1 MKILVIGDVMLDI
14 NYISKVE
21 RSAPEANIP
30 IYNIQDV
37 NYILGGAANVAN
49 NLKSLGTDVE
59 VELVSVIGKD
69 SCGNKINSILDER
82 GIKHKLFVDEE
93 RKTTQKNRIFQNSKI
108 AVRYDMEDTKD
119 VGQIIIDEIYYY
131 IIQMQYLDAVIISDY
146 DKGVVTYSLCQKI
159 IDYCNKQNIFTF
171 IDPKLKNY
179 KKYNG
184 CFCFKPN
191 RSESE
196 KISQST
202 EFDYIFNFIKKNINC
217 KHTVITSS
225 ENGIYLNSKKN
236 QITHENS
243 IKLVDVTGAGD
254 VVLTVLAYTFIKY
267 GDMLLSCNIA
277 NYIAG
282 KSVEVVGNYTIHEND
297 IHEYYDRLQI
307 SKINKVIYETE
318 TDKLKFFQNKNV
330 VFTNGCFDILHS
342 AHLKLLNFS
351 RGHGDILIVGINSD
365 SSIKKIKGEK
375 RPINEL
381 SERVEILSQLK
392 IIDYI
397 IVFDSNTPYEIL
409 KCIQPNVI
417 VKGGDYTKETVIG
430 GEFAKKIF
438 LFDYIQNKS
447 TSLVIEKITRST
459 LE

>member
-1 MKILVIGDVMLDI
+1 MKILVIGDIMLDI

-21 RSAPEANIP
+21 RNAPEANIP
-30 IYNIQDV
+30 IYNVQDV

-49 NLKSLGTDVE
+49 NLKFLGAGVD

-69 SCGNKINSILDER
+69 SCGNKIKSILEER

-119 VGQIIIDEIYYY
+119 ASQLVIDDIYYY

-179 KKYNG
+179 TKYNG

-202 EFDYIFNFIKKNINC
+202 DLDYIFNFIKKNINC

-225 ENGIYLNSKKN
+225 EYGIYLNSKKN
-236 QITHENS
+236 QIIHENP

-254 VVLTVLAYTFIKY
+254 VVLSVLAYTFIKY
-267 GDMLLSCNIA
+267 GDMLLACNVA

-282 KSVEVVGNYTIHEND
+282 KSVEVVGNYTICAND

-318 TDKLKFFQNKNV
+318 TDKLKIFQKKNV

-351 RGHGDILIVGINSD
+351 REHGDILIVGINSD
-365 SSIKKIKGEK
+365 SSIQKIKGEK

-397 IVFDSNTPYEIL
+397 VVFDSNTPYDIL
-409 KCIQPNVI
+409 KCIQPDVI

-438 LFDYIQNKS
+438 LFDYIKNKS

-459 LE
+459 L